1 MITFIVRRLI
11 MTVFLLVVVSMITFA
26 IFFLIPRL
34 AGQNSYE
41 LAAQYVGRNPTASAI
56 LQMEAKLGLNEPLVV
71 QYWRFLSGIVA
82 GAHYNSGPSVTYC
95 PPPCFG
101 YSFRSQQ
108 PVWPQLMTAL
118 PVTASLAVG
127 AAVLWL
133 VGGVAIGVLSA
144 LRRGS
149 IFDRLSMGVALAGVS
164 LPIFFT
170 GLISLELF
178 SYKWPLFPN
187 VQWVP
192 LTTNPALWARNL
204 VLPWVT
210 LAFLYAALYARLTR
224 AGMLETMNEDFIR
237 TARAKGLRERTV
249 VVRHGL
255 RAALTPILTIFGM
268 DLGLL
273 IGGAV
278 LTETT
283 FSLPGLGQF
292 TILAIQNQDFP
303 EIMGVVM
310 LAAFFIV
317 VANMLVDILYAVV
330 DPRVRLSLWP
340 CSRCATCTCA
350 SGPTTASS
358 RRSTG
363 SRSTW
368 SGAVRSASSAS
379 PAPARA

>member
-1 MITFIVRRLI
+1 MITFITRRLI
-11 MTVFLLVVVSMITFA
+11 MTIFLLVVVSMITFG

-34 AGQNSYE
+34 AGQTPYD
-41 LAAQYVGRNPTASAI
+41 LATQYVGKNPTRSAI
-56 LQMEAKLGLNEPLVV
+56 LQMEAKLGLNEPLPV
-71 QYWRFLSGIVA
+71 QYWNFLKGIVA
-82 GAHYNSGPSVTYC
+82 GAHYDSGPSKTYC
-95 PPPCFG
+95 APPCFG

-108 PVWPQLMTAL
+108 PVWPQMMSAL
-118 PVTASLAVG
+118 PVTVSLAFG

-133 VGGVAIGVLSA
+133 ISGVTVGVISA
-144 LRRGS
+144 LKRGS
-149 IFDRLSMGVALAGVS
+149 VFDRLSMGAALLGVS

-178 SYKWPLFPN
+178 SYKWQLFPN
-187 VQWVP
+187 VQYVAINNNP
-192 LTTNPALWARNL
+192 LLWARNL

-237 TARAKGLRERTV
+237 TARAKGLRERRV
-249 VVRHGL
+249 IVRHAL

-273 IGGAV
+273 LGGAV

-317 VANMLVDILYAVV
+317 LANAVVDIMYAVV
-330 DPRVRLSLWP
+330 DPRVRVS
-340 CSRCATCTCA
+340 
-350 SGPTTASS
+350 
-358 RRSTG
+358 
-363 SRSTW
+363 
-368 SGAVRSASSAS
+368 
-379 PAPARA
+379 